1 MSNDRHRVLRERL
14 KTLAEIKDSIEFV
27 DDRLYETLQKEYV
40 RDYIEGVVQVPEL
53 LAAVDSVLAIESP
66 KLEVFFSY
74 SSADNELCQQL
85 LRHLSALKRQGTIH
99 QWRNCQII
107 AGQNRIE
114 EIERH
119 LDSAHVILLLV
130 SADFIES
137 EHCFSIELRK
147 AMERHEIGKARVIPI
162 VLREVD
168 YCGMPFEKLDPL
180 PQNRLPVTS
189 WKNQDEAFTDI
200 AKGIRLAV
208 EEMLS
213 TLHG

>member
-27 DDRLYETLQKEYV
+27 DDHLYTTLQKEYV
-40 RDYIEGVVQVPEL
+40 RDYIEGVVQSP
-53 LAAVDSVLAIESP
+53 ATADSVLAMASP

-85 LRHLSALKRQGTIH
+85 LRHLSALKRQGSIY
-99 QWRNCQII
+99 QWHDCQIT

-137 EHCFSIELRK
+137 EHCFSIELKK
-147 AMERHEIGKARVIPI
+147 AMERHEVGKARVIPI

-168 YCGMPFEKLDPL
+168 YRGLPFEKLDSL

-200 AKGIRLAV
+200 AKGVRIAV

-213 TLHG
+213 TL

>member
-1 MSNDRHRVLRERL
+1 MSNDRHKVLRERL

-27 DDRLYETLQKEYV
+27 DDQLYATLQKEYV
-40 RDYIEGVVQVPEL
+40 RDYIEGVVQSP
-53 LAAVDSVLAIESP
+53 AASESILAIASP

-85 LRHLSALKRQGTIH
+85 LCHLSALKRQGSIH
-99 QWRNCQII
+99 QWRNCQIT

-114 EIERH
+114 EIDRH

-137 EHCFSIELRK
+137 DHCFSIELKK
-147 AMERHEIGKARVIPI
+147 AMERHEVGKARVIPI

-168 YCGMPFEKLDPL
+168 YCGMPFERLDPL

-200 AKGIRLAV
+200 AKGVRIAV

-213 TLHG
+213 TLQE